1 MFINNNIFITYS
13 KKINLIIGQSRKKL
27 FYHLISLIPMIVP
40 NETPIAKHNIP
51 FVVKPVICPRKVLN
65 TESKS

>member
-1 MFINNNIFITYS
+1 
-13 KKINLIIGQSRKKL
+13 
-27 FYHLISLIPMIVP
+27 MIVP